1 MPAGMDKN
9 TSYKYEENV
18 RNSMND
24 CVLLSVIMSVYNE
37 EKFVGDAVESIL
49 NQSYSN
55 FEFIIIDDASTDR
68 SVSIIEKYAD
78 ARIRLIKNSKNQG
91 LTKNLNKGI
100 QLSKGKYILRMDA
113 DDIAFSNR
121 FALQVKYME
130 EHLEVVLSGGFMK
143 TFGDTNEVFRCATEN
158 DLMKINLMFN
168 TVSFHPTFIIRRD
181 SLEKNKIGYNE
192 NLRYAQDYYLIY
204 ELSKIGKIANIPEI
218 LIRYRVHSGQ
228 VSNEKKY
235 EQKKCADFTRRCIL
249 EELDIKLSDEK
260 MEYWTKFCL
269 LDYHPITD
277 SEREKLVEV
286 KNRIINNN
294 SVKEVY
300 SPKILKE
307 VLEQRMRE
315 YMHVAETEMRNVR
328 SDDMNSKYFSLFKL
342 MGQWVRV
349 LQQGKSVADYF
360 EPQKNYEIAVYGL
373 GEVGEILI
381 EELKGSNIKVIYGID
396 RKACTIFSDI
406 KVVSPE
412 DVLKKVDMIVVTAIS
427 YFDIIKEM
435 LEKKV
440 DYPIVSLGEILD
452 ALEYSER

>member
-1 MPAGMDKN
+1 MGDN
-9 TSYKYEENV
+9 I
-18 RNSMND
+18 
-24 CVLLSVIMSVYNE
+24 LISVVMSVYNE
-37 EKFVGDAVESIL
+37 EKFVGEAVESIL
-49 NQSYSN
+49 NQSYRN

-68 SVSIIEKYAD
+68 SVSVIEKYTD
-78 ARIRLIKNSKNQG
+78 SRIRLIKNSENHG

-113 DDIAFSNR
+113 DDIAFPNR

-130 EHLEVVLSGGFMK
+130 EHPEVVLSGGFMK
-143 TFGDTNEVFRCATEN
+143 VFGDINGVFRNAIEN
-158 DLMKINLMFN
+158 DLMKINLIFN

-181 SLEKNKIGYNE
+181 CLENNKIRYND
-192 NLRYAQDYYLIY
+192 NLRYAQDYYFIY